1 MSLSSRLRVTV
12 IPCYQTVFL
21 PLSCTLSLIRR
32 TKLNARGKGSCYEHK
47 TANIQ
52 EPSFPF
58 SVPGMDSS
66 REDVLQMV
74 LKALI
79 LTLPKTRY
87 EEALL
92 IRRRSIYAFDS
103 EPEVVELLLIFEA
116 H

>member
-1 MSLSSRLRVTV
+1 
-12 IPCYQTVFL
+12 
-21 PLSCTLSLIRR
+21 
-32 TKLNARGKGSCYEHK
+32 
-47 TANIQ
+47 
-52 EPSFPF
+52 
-58 SVPGMDSS
+58 MDSS